1 MSSKLALEGMPLQ
14 VLGTGSALPG
24 PPLTTEMLLARVS
37 PYLTPGNVS
46 LARRLARRLAIGS
59 RHLSRSLAQP
69 VEGTRPEDSGP
80 RLAARAL
87 RKAFDGARF
96 DSDTVDFLIGHTAT
110 PHTLLPSNTAWTADE
125 LGFAGPHL
133 ELRQACTGFAAA
145 ALTAAGLLRSG
156 AQVVAVVGSET
167 GSVFFD
173 PRQAAQDAGQLVNL
187 VQMGDGAGAVL
198 FGPLES
204 PSASRIEL
212 IFYGSSGL
220 GRAPALS
227 QVDGGSGSPRVG
239 DTGVPHFN
247 HQFQDIRAHGFEL
260 LRTALRAAAS
270 AGIDARTIDW
280 FIPHQVN
287 GRLPEL
293 CAAHLGLP
301 GERVVCEA
309 DALGNLGS
317 GAIWVALDR
326 LRNSKRLAPNARVLV
341 LGAEATKFLYGGFLY
356 VHGTS

>member
-1 MSSKLALEGMPLQ
+1 MGSKLALERTPFQ

-24 PPLTTEMLLARVS
+24 PPLGTEMLLARVS
-37 PYLTPGNVS
+37 PYLAPGAVS
-46 LARRLARRLAIGS
+46 LARRLARRLAIDS

-69 VEGTRPEDSGP
+69 IESTRPEDSGP

-87 RKAFDGARF
+87 RGALDRALP
-96 DSDTVDFLIGHTAT
+96 DAVDFLIGHTAT

-145 ALTAAGLLRSG
+145 ALTAAGLLRSR
-156 AQVVAVVGSET
+156 AQAVAVVGSET

-173 PRQAAQDAGQLVNL
+173 PRQAAQDSGQLVNL

-198 FGPLES
+198 LGPLEN
-204 PSASRIEL
+204 PTASRIEL

-227 QVDGGSGSPRVG
+227 MVDGGSGSPRVG
-239 DTGVPHFN
+239 DSGVPHFN
-247 HQFQDIRAHGFEL
+247 HQFQSIRTQGIEL
-260 LRTALRAAAS
+260 LRAGLRAASS
-270 AGIDARTIDW
+270 AGIDVRTIDW

-309 DALGNLGS
+309 DVLGNLGS
-317 GAIWVALDR
+317 AAIWVALDR
-326 LRNSKRLAPNARVLV
+326 LRRSRRLAPNARVLV

-356 VHGTS
+356 VHGAS

>member
-1 MSSKLALEGMPLQ
+1 MSSKIAFERTPLQ
-14 VLGTGSALPG
+14 VLATGSALPG
-24 PPLTTEMLLARVS
+24 PPVSTEMLLARVG
-37 PYLTPGNVS
+37 PYLTVGNVS
-46 LARRLARRLAIGS
+46 LARRLARRLAIDA

-69 VEGTRPEDSGP
+69 VEGTRAEDSGP

-87 RKAFDGARF
+87 RTALDRARL
-96 DSDTVDFLIGHTAT
+96 DPDAVDFLIGHTAT

-145 ALTAAGLLRSG
+145 ALTAAGLLSSR
-156 AQVVAVVGSET
+156 AQAVAVVGSET

-173 PRQAAQDAGQLVNL
+173 PRQAVQNAGQLVNL

-198 FGPLES
+198 FGPLEN
-204 PSASRIEL
+204 PTAPRIEL

-227 QVDGGSGSPRVG
+227 LVDGGSGSPRVG
-239 DTGVPHFN
+239 KSGVPHFD
-247 HQFQDIRAHGFEL
+247 HQFQDIRVHGFEL
-260 LRTALRAAAS
+260 LRSALRAASS

-309 DALGNLGS
+309 NALGNLGS
-317 GAIWVALDR
+317 AAIWVTLDR
-326 LRNSKRLAPNARVLV
+326 LRHSRRLAPNARVLV

-356 VHGTS
+356 VHGAS

>member
-1 MSSKLALEGMPLQ
+1 MSSKIAFERTPLQ

-24 PPLTTEMLLARVS
+24 PPVTTEMLLARVS
-37 PYLTPGNVS
+37 PYLTPDIVS
-46 LARRLARRLAIGS
+46 LARRCARRLAIDS

-69 VEGTRPEDSGP
+69 IEGTRPEDSGP

-87 RKAFDGARF
+87 RQALDCARF
-96 DSDTVDFLIGHTAT
+96 EPDTVDFLIGHTAT

-145 ALTAAGLLRSG
+145 ALTAAGLLSSR
-156 AQVVAVVGSET
+156 AQAIAVVGSET

-173 PRQAAQDAGQLVNL
+173 PRQAAQDSGQLVNL

-198 FGPLES
+198 FGPLEH
-204 PSASRIEL
+204 PTASRIEL
-212 IFYGSSGL
+212 IFYGSCGL

-227 QVDGGSGSPRVG
+227 MVDGGSGSPRVG
-239 DTGVPHFN
+239 ATGVAHFN
-247 HQFQDIRAHGFEL
+247 HQFQNVRAHGFEL
-260 LRTALRAAAS
+260 LRTGLRAASS

-280 FIPHQVN
+280 FVPHQVN
-287 GRLPEL
+287 GRLPQL
-293 CAAHLGLP
+293 CAEHLGLP
-301 GERVVCEA
+301 SERVVCEA

-317 GAIWVALDR
+317 AAIWVTLDR
-326 LRNSKRLAPNARVLV
+326 LRHSRRLAPNARVLV

-356 VHGTS
+356 VHGAS

>member
-1 MSSKLALEGMPLQ
+1 MSGKVALERTPLQ

-24 PPLTTEMLLARVS
+24 PPVTTEMLLARMS
-37 PYLTPGNVS
+37 PYLAPAIVS
-46 LARRLARRLAIGS
+46 VARRLARRLAIDS
-59 RHLSRSLAQP
+59 RHLSRPFAEPIEKPRL
-69 VEGTRPEDSGP
+69 EDSAP

-87 RKAFDGARF
+87 RRALDFAGF
-96 DSDTVDFLIGHTAT
+96 DSQDVDFLVGHTAT

-145 ALTAAGLLRSG
+145 ALTAAGLLSSHAR
-156 AQVVAVVGSET
+156 AIAVVGSET

-173 PRQAAQDAGQLVNL
+173 PRHAAEDQRQLVNL
-187 VQMGDGAGAVL
+187 VQMGDGAGAIL
-198 FGPLES
+198 LGPLED
-204 PSASRIEL
+204 PTASHIEL
-212 IFYGSSGL
+212 VFYGSSGL
-220 GRAPALS
+220 GRAPGLS
-227 QVDGGSGSPRVG
+227 LVEGGSGAPRVG
-239 DTGVPHFN
+239 GTGVPHFN
-247 HQFQDIRAHGFEL
+247 HQFENIRAQGFDL
-260 LRTALRAAAS
+260 LRAALDAACA
-270 AGIDARTIDW
+270 AGIDARTVDW

-301 GERVVCEA
+301 GERVVCET

-317 GAIWVALDR
+317 AAIWVALDR
-326 LRNSKRLAPNARVLV
+326 LRHSGRLGPHARVLV
-341 LGAEATKFLYGGFLY
+341 LGAEATKYLYGGFLY

>member
-1 MSSKLALEGMPLQ
+1 MSIKIALERTPLQ

-24 PPLTTEMLLARVS
+24 PPVTTEMLLARVS
-37 PYLTPGNVS
+37 RYLTPGIVS
-46 LARRLARRLAIGS
+46 LARRLARRLAIES

-87 RKAFDGARF
+87 RKALDHARF
-96 DSDTVDFLIGHTAT
+96 GSDAVDFLIGHTAT

-133 ELRQACTGFAAA
+133 ELRQACTGFAPA
-145 ALTAAGLLRSG
+145 ALTGAGLLSSR
-156 AQVVAVVGSET
+156 AQTVAIVGSET

-173 PRQAAQDAGQLVNL
+173 PRQAAQDSGQLVNL

-198 FGPLES
+198 LGPLEN
-204 PSASRIEL
+204 PAESRIEL

-227 QVDGGSGSPRVG
+227 MLDGGAGSPRVN

-247 HQFQDIRAHGFEL
+247 HQFQDIRVHGVEL
-260 LRTALRAAAS
+260 LRTALRAAAA

-293 CAAHLGLP
+293 CAAHLALP
-301 GERVVCEA
+301 SERVVSEA

-317 GAIWVALDR
+317 AAIWVALDR
-326 LRNSKRLAPNARVLV
+326 LRRSRRLAPNARVLV

-356 VHGTS
+356 VHGAS

>member
-1 MSSKLALEGMPLQ
+1 MSNKIALERTPLQ

-24 PPLTTEMLLARVS
+24 PPVTTETLLTRVTSYLS
-37 PYLTPGNVS
+37 PDSVS
-46 LARRLARRLAIGS
+46 LARRIARRLAINS

-69 VEGTRPEDSGP
+69 IEGTRPEDSGP

-87 RKAFDGARF
+87 RKALDRARL
-96 DSDTVDFLIGHTAT
+96 DPDAVNFLIGHTAT

-133 ELRQACTGFAAA
+133 ELRQACTGFAAG
-145 ALTAAGLLRSG
+145 ALAAAGLLSSR
-156 AQVVAVVGSET
+156 ARAVAVVGSET

-173 PRQAAQDAGQLVNL
+173 PRQAAQDSGQLVNL

-198 FGPLES
+198 LGPLES

-227 QVDGGSGSPRVG
+227 MVDGGSGSPRVG
-239 DTGVPHFN
+239 VSGVPHFN

-260 LRTALRAAAS
+260 LHSALRAASS

-317 GAIWVALDR
+317 AAIWVALDR
-326 LRNSKRLAPNARVLV
+326 LRRSGRLAPNARVLV

-356 VHGTS
+356 VHGAS

>member
-1 MSSKLALEGMPLQ
+1 
-14 VLGTGSALPG
+14 
-24 PPLTTEMLLARVS
+24 
-37 PYLTPGNVS
+37 
-46 LARRLARRLAIGS
+46 
-59 RHLSRSLAQP
+59 
-69 VEGTRPEDSGP
+69 
-80 RLAARAL
+80 
-87 RKAFDGARF
+87 
-96 DSDTVDFLIGHTAT
+96 
-110 PHTLLPSNTAWTADE
+110 
-125 LGFAGPHL
+125 
-133 ELRQACTGFAAA
+133 
-145 ALTAAGLLRSG
+145 
-156 AQVVAVVGSET
+156 
-167 GSVFFD
+167 
-173 PRQAAQDAGQLVNL
+173 
-187 VQMGDGAGAVL
+187 
-198 FGPLES
+198 
-204 PSASRIEL
+204 
-212 IFYGSSGL
+212 
-220 GRAPALS
+220 
-227 QVDGGSGSPRVG
+227 
-239 DTGVPHFN
+239 VPHFN